1 MDCSKCCFFFHS
13 ATVLGPTASLAP
25 APASDQPVV
34 AEAAEIDS
42 GGGLEKAMEGLELD
56 NKAARDKKQQTL
68 ADLAAASS
76 SSSTTTNTFSINRQ
90 GRRQRIFQT
99 NNFIIDGAVTAVQ
112 QILHM

>member
-1 MDCSKCCFFFHS
+1 MDWLKCCFFFFHS

-25 APASDQPVV
+25 APASAQPVAA

-90 GRRQRIFQT
+90 GRLIT
-99 NNFIIDGAVTAVQ
+99 IENISIQ
-112 QILHM
+112 QFHHH

>member
-25 APASDQPVV
+25 APASDQPAA

-42 GGGLEKAMEGLELD
+42 GGGGLEKAMEGLELD

-76 SSSTTTNTFSINRQ
+76 SSTTTNTFSINRQ
-90 GRRQRIFQT
+90 GRR
-99 NNFIIDGAVTAVQ
+99 
-112 QILHM
+112 